1 MSYVLVLYIYAGVLA
16 RGDSVSMLS
25 IPMPSMEICQREG
38 RKAEELVRGSA
49 KEFRFA
55 CLKTS

>member
-38 RKAEELVRGSA
+38 LKAEGLVRGSA
-49 KEFRFA
+49 KDLRFV
-55 CLKTS
+55 CLKTN